1 MSEIN
6 SIYAHLLSPSY
17 KQEISNW
24 LKEDVPSFDY
34 GGFVVG
40 EAQEVAILY
49 GKSAGVV
56 AGIPFFEEVFNQ
68 LECRV
73 EWNLKEGEEFEPIKE
88 VARVYGRACN
98 ILLGERTALNIL
110 ARCSGIATRSK
121 KCIKLKEKCDFRG
134 VIAGTR
140 KTTPGNV
147 FLERFRIV
155 EKYGML
161 VGGADTHR
169 MDLSSMIMLKDNHI
183 WSQGSIKKAIGR
195 ARKIGGFSLK
205 IEVECLS
212 EQEADE
218 AIEAGA
224 DIIMLDNMKGDS
236 LKQTAKTLKQRW
248 AGKRAFLIESS
259 GGISEENIVEY
270 FSPDIDILSMGS
282 LSQGVPH
289 VDFSLKIKK

>member
-1 MSEIN
+1 MSEIH
-6 SIYAHLLSPSY
+6 SIYTHLLSPSY
-17 KQEISNW
+17 KQDIRNW
-24 LKEDVPSFDY
+24 LNEDVPSFDY

-40 EAQEVAILY
+40 ETQEVAILY

-56 AGIPFFEEVFNQ
+56 AGVPFFEEVFNQ

-88 VARVYGRACN
+88 VARVYGKACN

-110 ARCSGIATRSK
+110 ARCSGIATRSR

-140 KTTPGNV
+140 KTTPG
-147 FLERFRIV
+147 FRIV

-183 WSQGSIKKAIGR
+183 WSQGSIKKAIER

-205 IEVECLS
+205 IEVECLN
-212 EQEADE
+212 EQEANE

-224 DIIMLDNMKGDS
+224 DIIMLDNMKGDY
-236 LKQTAKTLKQRW
+236 LKQTAKTLKQKWVGQRT
-248 AGKRAFLIESS
+248 FLIESS
-259 GGISEENIVEY
+259 GGISEENIIEY
-270 FSPDIDILSMGS
+270 FSPDIDILSM
-282 LSQGVPH
+282 V
-289 VDFSLKIKK
+289 LKILFSSKF

>member
-1 MSEIN
+1 
-6 SIYAHLLSPSY
+6 L
-17 KQEISNW
+17 
-24 LKEDVPSFDY
+24 D
-34 GGFVVG
+34 
-40 EAQEVAILY
+40 
-49 GKSAGVV
+49 
-56 AGIPFFEEVFNQ
+56 
-68 LECRV
+68 RV
-73 EWNLKEGEEFEPIKE
+73 EWNLKEGEYFEPIKE
-88 VARVYGRACN
+88 VARVYGKACN

-121 KCIKLKEKCDFRG
+121 KCITLKEKCDFRG

-140 KTTPGNV
+140 KTTPG
-147 FLERFRIV
+147 FRIV

-161 VGGADTHR
+161 IGGADTHR

-183 WSQGSIKKAIGR
+183 WSQGSITKAIER

-205 IEVECLS
+205 IEVECIS

-224 DIIMLDNMKGDS
+224 DIIMLDNMKGDN

-248 AGKRAFLIESS
+248 AGKRTFLIESS

-270 FSPDIDILSMGS
+270 FSPDIDILSMGG

>member
-1 MSEIN
+1 M
-6 SIYAHLLSPSY
+6 Y
-17 KQEISNW
+17 
-24 LKEDVPSFDY
+24 
-34 GGFVVG
+34 
-40 EAQEVAILY
+40 
-49 GKSAGVV
+49 
-56 AGIPFFEEVFNQ
+56 
-68 LECRV
+68 
-73 EWNLKEGEEFEPIKE
+73 
-88 VARVYGRACN
+88 VYLNYLCN
-98 ILLGERTALNIL
+98 KFKG
-110 ARCSGIATRSK
+110 
-121 KCIKLKEKCDFRG
+121 
-134 VIAGTR
+134 
-140 KTTPGNV
+140 
-147 FLERFRIV
+147 FRIV

-270 FSPDIDILSMGS
+270 FSPGKSFVRSLWNEEIMYNFFFLIDIDILSMGS

>member
-1 MSEIN
+1 MSEIH
-6 SIYAHLLSPSY
+6 SIYTHLLSPSY
-17 KQEISNW
+17 KQDIRNW
-24 LKEDVPSFDY
+24 LNEDVPSFDY

-40 EAQEVAILY
+40 ETQEVAILY

-56 AGIPFFEEVFNQ
+56 AGVPFFEEVFNQ

-88 VARVYGRACN
+88 VARVYGKACN

-110 ARCSGIATRSK
+110 ARCSGIATRSR

-140 KTTPGNV
+140 KTTPG
-147 FLERFRIV
+147 FRIV

-183 WSQGSIKKAIGR
+183 WSQGSIKKAIER

-205 IEVECLS
+205 IEVECLN
-212 EQEADE
+212 EQEANE

-224 DIIMLDNMKGDS
+224 DIIMLDNMKGDY
-236 LKQTAKTLKQRW
+236 LKQTAKTLKQKWVGQRT
-248 AGKRAFLIESS
+248 FLIESS
-259 GGISEENIVEY
+259 GGISEENIIEY